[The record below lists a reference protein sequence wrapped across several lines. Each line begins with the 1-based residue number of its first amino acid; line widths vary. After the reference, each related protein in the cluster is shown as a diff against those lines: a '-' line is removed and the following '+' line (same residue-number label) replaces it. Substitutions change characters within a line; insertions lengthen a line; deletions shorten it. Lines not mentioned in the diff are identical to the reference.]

1 MAQPADVVADVVIF
15 GGGIAGLWLL
25 DRLRAD
31 GYSVVLLE
39 AGKLGGGQSV
49 ASQGIIHGGA
59 KYTLGFGFDG
69 AVRELREMPSV
80 WRSGLEGRSGPDLA
94 KARLL
99 SQKTHLWIPSQLG
112 GGLIGAFSRLVMRS
126 RVRALPRPD
135 WPDALKQAGRGGRGA
150 VYALDE
156 VVVDVPS
163 VLSALGSAHSDCIRR
178 IPDGV
183 QPIFEGGRA
192 FLGDLTL
199 EAQRFIFAAGGG
211 NEMLLAQAGLTDWP
225 HRRRPLHQLMLRG
238 VEQPLYAHCV
248 GKNPKPLATVTTHP
262 TISGEGIWYVGGLM
276 AEDGVGQSSERLIEH
291 ARRKLP
297 ELFPAVDF
305 KSARWA
311 TFRVDRAEG
320 IASSVRHLG
329 GPIFSE
335 KNGFLAVWPTKLALA
350 PALAERIRQRFVEQ
364 GLKPLSND
372 LRALEHWE
380 RPEVAC
386 PPWEEAKWID

>member
-1 MAQPADVVADVVIF
+1 MARSADLVADVVIF

-39 AGKLGGGQSV
+39 AGRLGGGQSV

-80 WRSGLEGRSGPDLA
+80 WRSSLEGRSGPDLA
-94 KARLL
+94 KAKLL
-99 SQKTHLWIPSQLG
+99 SQRTHLWIPSQLG

-135 WPDALKQAGRGGRGA
+135 WPEALNQAGGRGA

-163 VLSALGSAHSDCIRR
+163 VLSALEAAHHDCIRR

-183 QPIFEGGRA
+183 QPNFEGGCA
-192 FLGDLTL
+192 HLGELKI
-199 EAQRFIFAAGGG
+199 EAQRFVFAAGGG
-211 NEMLLAQAGLTDWP
+211 NEKLLAQAGLSDWP
-225 HRRRPLHQLMLRG
+225 HRRRPLHQLMLGG
-238 VEQPLYAHCV
+238 VDQPLYAHCV

-262 TISGEGIWYVGGLM
+262 TASGEGIWYVGGLM
-276 AEDGVGQSSERLIEH
+276 AEDGVGQSAERLIEH
-291 ARRKLP
+291 ARRRLP

-305 KSARWA
+305 DSARWA
-311 TFRVDRAEG
+311 TFPVDRAEG
-320 IASSVRHLG
+320 IASSVTHLG

-335 KNGFLAVWPTKLALA
+335 KDEFLAVWPTKLALA
-350 PALAERIRQRFVEQ
+350 PALTERVRQRFADQ
-364 GLKPLSND
+364 RLQPLPSN
-372 LRALEHWE
+372 LEALALWD
-380 RPEVAC
+380 RPEVAR
-386 PPWEEAKWID
+386 PPWEEAAWID